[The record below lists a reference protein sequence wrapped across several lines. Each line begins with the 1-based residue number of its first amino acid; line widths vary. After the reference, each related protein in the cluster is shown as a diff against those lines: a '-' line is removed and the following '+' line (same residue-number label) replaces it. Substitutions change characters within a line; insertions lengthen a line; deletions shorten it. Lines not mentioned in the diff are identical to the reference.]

1 MNDICFELSSS
12 WQSDFDTTPIKLQR
26 IRHRQRLPP
35 LFLRKLRSKVRENVR
50 QVANAYRSKHM
61 RALSRPAVIQTCLS
75 SSATPILIR
84 PEELR
89 IGLLGSYQVF
99 QLFEA
104 HKRPVFKDLFRH
116 VNPLEQIIK
125 LFCSARVD
133 TLSRT
138 KTQSGVEITLNI
150 IKLWQ
155 QTASTQRWRRG
166 GY

>member
-35 LFLRKLRSKVRENVR
+35 LFLRKLRSKVRENVG
-50 QVANAYRSKHM
+50 QLANAYRSKHM
-61 RALSRPAVIQTCLS
+61 CALSRPAVIQTCLS

-104 HKRPVFKDLFRH
+104 HKRPVFKDLSSC
-116 VNPLEQIIK
+116 Q
-125 LFCSARVD
+125 SA
-133 TLSRT
+133 
-138 KTQSGVEITLNI
+138 
-150 IKLWQ
+150 
-155 QTASTQRWRRG
+155 
-166 GY
+166 

>member
-1 MNDICFELSSS
+1 MKAFRQYESYLFGAFVDLTVGQSCKESAIDNDC
-12 WQSDFDTTPIKLQR
+12 
-26 IRHRQRLPP
+26 PP
-35 LFLRKLRSKVRENVR
+35 LFLRKLRDKVREYLG

-116 VNPLEQIIK
+116 VNPPGGNRCMK
-125 LFCSARVD
+125 PFRAR
-133 TLSRT
+133 TRARELCTR
-138 KTQSGVEITLNI
+138 
-150 IKLWQ
+150 
-155 QTASTQRWRRG
+155 
-166 GY
+166 